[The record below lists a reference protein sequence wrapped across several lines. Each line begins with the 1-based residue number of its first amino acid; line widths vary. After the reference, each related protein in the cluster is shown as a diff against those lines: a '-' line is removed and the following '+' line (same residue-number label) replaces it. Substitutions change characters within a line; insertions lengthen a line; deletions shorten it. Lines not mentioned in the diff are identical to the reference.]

1 MDDAALNTAAFKVGG
16 VAQVVKRLPRYFT
29 ISVASKRNS
38 GKTVLVSEIISTLL
52 REKKVDVCLVM
63 SGSARLNTDYSF
75 LPKRLVMPFNAAYLE
90 AVWDSQAA
98 KPAAKRQHVLI
109 VLDDALATPEAIRAT
124 IITRYFSLG
133 RHISTSFIV
142 ISQHTAVLLSP
153 IIKANSDVILWSKLN
168 RAQLEELWGSTT
180 NISRKDFIRVSEAHG
195 GVRHQFML
203 LDNFV
208 GSADPGEFLA
218 VVKAKPPEEK

>member
-1 MDDAALNTAAFKVGG
+1 MDDAPLNTDAFKVGG
-16 VAQVVKRLPRYFT
+16 VREVVTRLPKYFT

-38 GKTVLVSEIISTLL
+38 GKTVLVSEIIRTLL
-52 REKKVDVCLVM
+52 REGRVDVCLVM
-63 SGSARLNTDYSF
+63 SGSARLNTDYGF
-75 LPKRLVMPFNAAYLE
+75 LPKRLVMPFSAPYLE
-90 AVWDSQAA
+90 AVWESQAA
-98 KPAAKRQHVLI
+98 KPAKERPHVLI

-180 NISRKDFIRVSEAHG
+180 NVSRRDFIRVSEAHG
-195 GVRHQFML
+195 GVDHQFML

-208 GSADPGEFLA
+208 GSNDPAKFLA
-218 VVKAKPPEEK
+218 VVKARPPAE